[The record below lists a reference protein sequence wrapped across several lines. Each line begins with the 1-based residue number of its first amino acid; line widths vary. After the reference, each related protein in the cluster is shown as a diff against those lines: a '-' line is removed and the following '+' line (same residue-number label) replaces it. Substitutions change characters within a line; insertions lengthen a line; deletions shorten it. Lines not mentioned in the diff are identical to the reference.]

1 MTLRIFGTVKALLTI
16 SALFFG
22 EVVWGQSIDTAVP
35 DTLDGYLHQALK
47 ANPQLQAVNARYEA
61 AMAKIP
67 QASSLPN
74 PMFQVTHFVD
84 RVQTKNGPQ
93 DNVFMLSQRVPW
105 FGTLGKLKS
114 VASAKAEAL
123 WYASEAAQLQLV
135 TQVSTEYYKLAYL
148 DKALELANEN
158 LELLNA
164 LEPVIDEKVRSGASV
179 NGLLK
184 LHVEI
189 ETLRDKI
196 QGIQEQQFSTQ
207 ERLRALLALD
217 SGDDLRVSEMSA
229 DAISIPDGHSLSV
242 SLEENNPKILSL
254 RSQVR
259 AGEVM
264 QDLAELTYY
273 PDLTVGLNYVQ
284 IGENSTNPS
293 ADESGKDAWGITV
306 GFSIPLWRYK
316 NASVVDQAKYDKLAT
331 EKELESNIY
340 ELKAKLSNTLSSLR
354 DAERRKALYSDKLIP
369 LARQAEENS
378 RSGYSNGKNSFLDVI
393 DSERS
398 LLSLQLN
405 YWKAVSD
412 AHVAYVTLL
421 TLVNQPIETFK
432 N

>member
-1 MTLRIFGTVKALLTI
+1 MTFISTVRIHVLFFISVLLTG
-16 SALFFG
+16 SFL
-22 EVVWGQSIDTAVP
+22 WGQSTDSFDV
-35 DTLDGYLHQALK
+35 DSLYGYLHQALK
-47 ANPQLQAVNARYEA
+47 VNPQLQAVNARYEA
-61 AMAKIP
+61 AMSKIP

-93 DNVFMLSQRVPW
+93 DNVLMLSQKIPW
-105 FGTLGKLKS
+105 FGTLGKRKS
-114 VASAKAEAL
+114 VSSAKAEAL

-164 LEPVIDEKVRSGASV
+164 LEPVIEEKVRSGASV

-184 LHVEI
+184 LHVEL

-196 QGIQEQQFSTQ
+196 QGIQEQQFSVQ

-217 SGDDLRVSEMSA
+217 SGDNLQVLGMNA

-254 RSQVR
+254 KSQVH

-306 GFSIPLWRYK
+306 GFSIPLWRDK
-316 NASVVDQAKYDKLAT
+316 NASVVAQAKYDKLAT
-331 EKELESNIY
+331 EKEFESSLY

-354 DAERRKALYSDKLIP
+354 DAERRKVLYSEKLIP

-378 RSGYSNGKNSFLDVI
+378 RSGYTNGKNSFLDVI

-398 LLSLQLN
+398 LLALQLN
-405 YWKAVSD
+405 YWNAVSD
-412 AHVAYVTLL
+412 AHVAYVILL